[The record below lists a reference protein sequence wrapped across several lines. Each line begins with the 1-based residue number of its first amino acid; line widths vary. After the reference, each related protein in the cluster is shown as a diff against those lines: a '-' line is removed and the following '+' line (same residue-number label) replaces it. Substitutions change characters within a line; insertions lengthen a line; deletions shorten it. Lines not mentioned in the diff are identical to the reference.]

1 MGCPKFRRECVPAT
15 PGGGGGDVKVKFKSV
30 TGASHFLKE
39 KKKEEKK

>member
-1 MGCPKFRRECVPAT
+1 VPAT
-15 PGGGGGDVKVKFKSV
+15 PGGGGDVKVKFKSV